1 MDNKNLSTSLVRGL
15 AILSSFS
22 EDEPL
27 QGVTDLAT
35 KLDLN
40 KSTVHRYV
48 HTLKTLGYLDQ
59 DEDSKKYRLG
69 IRVVD
74 LGVTA
79 LGGLELRQI
88 AFPYLEE
95 LATEFGHTVNMSILD
110 ETEIIYI
117 ERVRTKRIVDLDLH
131 VGSRLPAYCTSM
143 GKVLLAH
150 LSPEVL
156 AARLEQIELTPRGP
170 NTITDEAALV
180 AELQQV
186 RRQGFATNNEELA
199 YGLRSVAAPIWS
211 RRGDVEAAINM
222 AVHAAMISL
231 DEIENTLAP
240 RLVAASNEIS
250 RKLGYRQ
257 SSRGDR

>member
-1 MDNKNLSTSLVRGL
+1 MEDKNLSISLVRGL

-22 EDEPL
+22 EDDPL
-27 QGVTDLAT
+27 QGITELAT

-48 HTLKTLGYLDQ
+48 NTLRTLGYLEQ
-59 DEDSKKYRLG
+59 DEGTKKYRLG

-79 LGGLELRQI
+79 LGGMELRQI

-110 ETEIIYI
+110 GAEISYI

-150 LSPEVL
+150 LPPDEIER
-156 AARLEQIELTPRGP
+156 RLVQIELKPRGP
-170 NTITDEAALV
+170 NTITDKEALRV
-180 AELQQV
+180 ELQKI
-186 RRQGFATNNEELA
+186 RERGFATNNEELV
-199 YGLRSVAAPIWS
+199 YGLSSVAAPVRS
-211 RRGDVEAAINM
+211 QRAEVVAAINM
-222 AVHAAMISL
+222 AVHASIISVAEL
-231 DEIENTLAP
+231 ENELAP
-240 RLVAASNEIS
+240 RLIATANEIS
-250 RKLGYRQ
+250 RKVGYLETR
-257 SSRGDR
+257 RR

>member
-1 MDNKNLSTSLVRGL
+1 MNDRNLSTSLVRGM

-22 EDEPL
+22 EGEPL
-27 QGVTDLAT
+27 QGVTELAT

-40 KSTVHRYV
+40 KSTVHRYL
-48 HTLKTLGYLDQ
+48 HTLKTLGYLEQ
-59 DEDSKKYRLG
+59 DEDTKKYRLG

-88 AFPYLEE
+88 AFPYLED

-110 ETEIIYI
+110 DTEIIYI

-150 LSPEVL
+150 LPPETL
-156 AARLEQIELTPRGP
+156 EARLEGIHLAPRGP
-170 NTITDEAALV
+170 NTITDKEALV
-180 AELQQV
+180 LEL
-186 RRQGFATNNEELA
+186 RRIRERGFAINNEELA
-199 YGLRSVAAPIWS
+199 YGLSSVAAPVRS
-211 RRGDVEAAINM
+211 QRGDVVAAINM
-222 AVHAAMISL
+222 AVHASIISL
-231 DEIENTLAP
+231 SELENELAP
-240 RLVAASNEIS
+240 RLIATADEIS
-250 RKLGYRQ
+250 RKIGYRV
-257 SSRGDR
+257 R